1 MKNLIKWA
9 ALAAV
14 CLLMTGCVT
23 ATEATMEVL
32 NKLVENGTITAE
44 HRDELVSSVGSGWDT
59 LMAHVVDIGAA
70 FLLAYT
76 GVNLR
81 RGPATREEN
90 LAKAK
95 AKAS

>member
-14 CLLMTGCVT
+14 CLLVTGCVT

-95 AKAS
+95 AKAA

>member
-9 ALAAV
+9 ALTAV
-14 CLLMTGCVT
+14 CLLVTGCVT

-95 AKAS
+95 AKAA